1 MIIIDSDGI
10 QHDGSKH
17 ELILNLVNLIYSF
30 QDMVKLDKNEIIR
43 LEKCLGPMLRQE
55 DISLL
60 TTEFNSEQRK
70 EIIEKLYSDLGIK
83 KI

>member
-43 LEKCLGPMLRQE
+43 LEKCMVPMLRQE

>member
-10 QHDGSKH
+10 QHNGTKH
-17 ELILNLVNLIYSF
+17 ELVMNLVNLIYSF
-30 QDMVKLDKNEIIR
+30 QDIVKLDEKEIAR
-43 LEKCLGPMLRQE
+43 LEKCMGPMLRQE
-55 DISLL
+55 DVGLL

-70 EIIEKLYSDLGIK
+70 EIISKLYLDLGIK